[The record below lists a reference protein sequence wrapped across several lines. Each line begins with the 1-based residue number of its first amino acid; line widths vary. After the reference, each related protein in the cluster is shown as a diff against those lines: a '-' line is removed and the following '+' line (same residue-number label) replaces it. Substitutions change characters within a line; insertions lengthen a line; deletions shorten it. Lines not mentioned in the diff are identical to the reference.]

1 MTRAIDRLIVAG
13 SLDPSRRDRSRS
25 LIGWTLD
32 RLGANLDQE
41 HLELPGGEKILLHV
55 DRRADATEPSL
66 PELEQLALFE
76 PGAAGEPAAAFEL
89 RPLQAVPEPGP
100 ERIRRLSYSALALL
114 ERCSYRF
121 YLERFVGLRPEE
133 DAGRGRGA
141 GGLSPAEVGDAVH
154 ALLEAGAGPD
164 AAAAHLDAPAY
175 SHALDEDVERVSA
188 LVAAWRESVLAADLA
203 GLAGIRPELPFAF
216 EHDGVLLHGRFD
228 LFWRQGERALVVD
241 YKTNRL
247 DDLAPEE
254 VVSGEYRIQ
263 RLVYALAALRAGVEE
278 VDVIFSFLERAD
290 DPVAARFSRADL
302 PALEAELSAAIAA
315 VHRGEFRPTPHELAC
330 PSCPA
335 LDRVCAGPRLGL
347 GPSDDVGLLAE
358 PPAGTLAAR

>member
-1 MTRAIDRLIVAG
+1 MGVFGYDDVREAERAAEEAEVRRLHYVAMTRAIDRLIVAG

-32 RLGANLDQE
+32 RLSANLDQE

-55 DRRADATEPSL
+55 DRRAEATT
-66 PELEQLALFE
+66 AVAARAR
-76 PGAAGEPAAAFEL
+76 AAGALRPAQRGAGRRVRAAA
-89 RPLQAVPEPGP
+89 APGRAGARP

-141 GGLSPAEVGDAVH
+141 GGLARPRWGTPCMRSSRRAQPE
-154 ALLEAGAGPD
+154 
-164 AAAAHLDAPAY
+164 AAAAATSGCAGVLACSRRGHGA
-175 SHALDEDVERVSA
+175 RSA

-203 GLAGIRPELPFAF
+203 GLAGIRPELAFAF
-216 EHDGVLLHGRFD
+216 EHDGVLLTDASISSGPR
-228 LFWRQGERALVVD
+228 GERALVVD
-241 YKTNRL
+241 YKTDRL
-247 DDLAPEE
+247 DDLPAPERS
-254 VVSGEYRIQ
+254 SGEYRVQ

-290 DPVAARFSRADL
+290 DPVAAKILARRPARA
-302 PALEAELSAAIAA
+302 
-315 VHRGEFRPTPHELAC
+315 RG
-330 PSCPA
+330 
-335 LDRVCAGPRLGL
+335 
-347 GPSDDVGLLAE
+347 
-358 PPAGTLAAR
+358 